1 MKGEKKLSSDKK
13 KRSRKKRGAG
23 RVRDRLKF
31 DIDTSELYPLSRRE
45 EASFY
50 DDDAPVTENSD
61 IEISAEE
68 GCEQEDPVSD
78 YSGPE
83 ALNPKTLNPEGLKTE
98 DFGTEDYDT
107 EDSGAEDFA
116 EEEFY
121 TEEFDKGHFD
131 GEDPGAENSG
141 TEDPGT
147 EDSDTDDYDT
157 EYLDTGYLDTG
168 YYDTEKPG
176 TEEADPDFSDTER
189 SGTFDTAA
197 AAVPDT
203 PAAADISKRERVSK
217 KFRRFWTRQRA
228 DDFHTVIRTSVVGAF
243 AVVFLMPIV
252 LTITNS
258 LMTKSEINA
267 NYGVIFR
274 NRNGVRVFIS
284 NTVNLKFIPDIVS
297 FEQYFKV
304 LILSPEYLLKF
315 WNSFLYVVPIVV
327 FQLAIAS
334 LAAYGFAR
342 YRGKVREVIF
352 FAYII
357 LMLMPYQVTLVPNY
371 LVSKWLNILDTR
383 WAIWLPGFFSPFAV
397 YMLTKYMRRIPKSIY
412 EAAEIDGAGEWQIFS
427 KICLPNCRG
436 GIASIA
442 ILLFIDYWN
451 MVEQPLILLSN
462 DQLHPL
468 SVFLSKINSGEIS
481 LAFAVAVIY
490 MVLPM
495 MVFLYGEEYLV
506 EGIVYQGGIKE

>member
-1 MKGEKKLSSDKK
+1 MRGEKTLPGHKK

-23 RVRDRLKF
+23 WVKDRLKY
-31 DIDTSELYPLSRRE
+31 DTDPSDLYPLKRKEDMFPDSSTDSEDDTDPEPFEDQTYRQGQAENLKAAYPSDDTASAPEKGSVHKRQGSEEKSFAGEADSDDGFENADSLKNADDSEHTDNRE
-45 EASFY
+45 SVYSPDFINYKEI
-50 DDDAPVTENSD
+50 DDDAEHGDEAEFTDDADRSLRESADSD
-61 IEISAEE
+61 EAEE
-68 GCEQEDPVSD
+68 SDDDDQQEDTKKV
-78 YSGPE
+78 
-83 ALNPKTLNPEGLKTE
+83 
-98 DFGTEDYDT
+98 
-107 EDSGAEDFA
+107 
-116 EEEFY
+116 
-121 TEEFDKGHFD
+121 
-131 GEDPGAENSG
+131 
-141 TEDPGT
+141 
-147 EDSDTDDYDT
+147 
-157 EYLDTGYLDTG
+157 
-168 YYDTEKPG
+168 KPDLS
-176 TEEADPDFSDTER
+176 TR
-189 SGTFDTAA
+189 
-197 AAVPDT
+197 
-203 PAAADISKRERVSK
+203 
-217 KFRRFWTRQRA
+217 FRRFWTRERI
-228 DDFHTVIRTSVVGAF
+228 DDARMVVRTAVAGSF
-243 AVVFLMPIV
+243 AVLFLMPIV

-267 NYGVIFR
+267 NYGVIFAKK
-274 NRNGVRVFIS
+274 NGVRVFIS

-327 FQLAIAS
+327 FQLAVAS
-334 LAAYGFAR
+334 LASYGFAR

-352 FAYII
+352 FSYII

-371 LVSKWLNILDTR
+371 LVSNWLNIIDTR

-412 EAAEIDGAGEWQIFS
+412 EAAEIDGAGEWQIFTR
-427 KICLPNCRG
+427 ICLPNCRG
-436 GIASIA
+436 GLASIA